1 MDLWTIFYIKKVAFF
16 KNKIYYFF
24 KTSDYNNGKC
34 EGFFSTVNLIFAQL
48 TEYFKYNSNILCSIY
63 YYVMLKYLDDE
74 GILLR

>member
-1 MDLWTIFYIKKVAFF
+1 MDLWTIFLCKQVAFF
-16 KNKIYYFF
+16 LKKNTIFSKHLI
-24 KTSDYNNGKC
+24 NGEC
-34 EGFFSTVNLIFAQL
+34 EGFFFIVNLIFAQL

>member
-1 MDLWTIFYIKKVAFF
+1 VAEIDLWTNFLYKQVAIL
-16 KNKIYYFF
+16 NYFF
-24 KTSDYNNGKC
+24 RKTSDYNGEC
-34 EGFFSTVNLIFAQL
+34 EGFFCTVNLIFAQL